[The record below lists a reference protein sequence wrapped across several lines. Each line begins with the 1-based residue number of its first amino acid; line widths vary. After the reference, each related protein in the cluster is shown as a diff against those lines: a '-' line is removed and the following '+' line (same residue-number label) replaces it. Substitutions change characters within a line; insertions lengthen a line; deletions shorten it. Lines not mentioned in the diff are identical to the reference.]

1 MQSVVFVCQAEN
13 PEGKKTTYELNVY
26 FGSNYNELGEKHSG
40 FFHPTAYRMSFTEQ
54 RPVHLW
60 SIVFLLWWWR
70 FSHENIKNPTK
81 TTTK

>member
-13 PEGKKTTYELNVY
+13 REGKKTTYELNVY

-54 RPVHLW
+54 GPVHLW
-60 SIVFLLWWWR
+60 SIVFLLW
-70 FSHENIKNPTK
+70 
-81 TTTK
+81 